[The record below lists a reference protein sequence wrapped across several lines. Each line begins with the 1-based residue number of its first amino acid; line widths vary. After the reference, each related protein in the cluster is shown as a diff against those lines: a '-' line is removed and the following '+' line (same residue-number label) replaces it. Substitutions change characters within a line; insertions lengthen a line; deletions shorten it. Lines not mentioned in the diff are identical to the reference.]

1 MAFQSFPP
9 NCWSTY
15 PRCTTAHA
23 STINSCS
30 PESSAAARA
39 ASGGA
44 EVAASASA
52 SVRAAWRRV
61 APAANGSRLVVCANL
76 GTDRAAAS
84 GRAVGKRTSMLLA
97 WFTGR
102 VPARRAQA
110 SFPERQAVSVVLGAC
125 LCPQRS
131 APQPTLAHLAT
142 GASVCSLPHLPFAC
156 SLLS

>member
-39 ASGGA
+39 ANGGA

-76 GTDRAAAS
+76 GTGRAAAS

-102 VPARRAQA
+102 CQLGALKFRTAGRFRR
-110 SFPERQAVSVVLGAC
+110 VLGAC

-142 GASVCSLPHLPFAC
+142 GASVCSLPHLPFPFAA
-156 SLLS
+156 LS